1 MKFAVGSD
9 HAGFSLK
16 ERLKAHLIEKGNE
29 VVDLGTHSE
38 ESVDYPDFGFAV
50 AEAVSRGDAQRGLL
64 VCGTGLGMSY
74 VANKVAGIRAAL
86 CTSDDMAEMSRR
98 HNDANILVLGGRT
111 TDPQSAAGILQTW
124 LSTGFEGERHQR
136 RVRKISEYEKKA
148 RNPLDNTTFC
158 IIFESD
164 YNN

>member
-16 ERLKAHLIEKGNE
+16 ERLKAQLIEKGNE

-86 CTSDDMAEMSRR
+86 CTSEEMAEMSRR

-111 TDPQSAAGILQTW
+111 TDPKNAEGILQTW
-124 LSTGFEGERHQR
+124 LITGFEGERHQR
-136 RVRKISEYEKKA
+136 RVRKISVYEKKA
-148 RNPLDNTTFC
+148 RKST
-158 IIFESD
+158 
-164 YNN
+164 